1 MKTLEYIRIK
11 YNLIIFFKLVNNETT
26 IDSQT
31 FFKPYKN
38 NYSLNRKYKCKYHFN
53 NVGWQNS
60 FFYCSVKMWN
70 DFQIN

>member
-38 NYSLNRKYKCKYHFN
+38 NYSLRSNIIKYTCTYHFN
-53 NVGWQNS
+53 NVGLQSS
-60 FFYCSVKMWN
+60 FFIVR
-70 DFQIN
+70 